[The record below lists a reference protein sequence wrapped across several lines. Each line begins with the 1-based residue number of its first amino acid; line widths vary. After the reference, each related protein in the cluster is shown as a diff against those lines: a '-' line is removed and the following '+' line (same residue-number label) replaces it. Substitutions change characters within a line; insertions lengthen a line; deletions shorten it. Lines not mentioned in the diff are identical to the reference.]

1 MTTEPTRETLRNL
14 QPHITEAVLEEFS
27 EFAAEL
33 DGGAE
38 KRATV
43 AAFGDYLRGGLDVDP
58 AAEIAR
64 RIERCVAER
73 RAASFIRLGDGEGNL
88 LALALGRYP
97 ALSDYCVRCASV
109 RHLGNAETLGRAAPE
124 VLPAFERTL
133 RNADLLGVPGPFGA
147 NMMLRRSAQETHF
160 LRPAHGLVSVHRYLT
175 RFADELQLGSKTGGP
190 AGFHRGLLPHYEALI
205 SGRRIGIITCHAALE
220 SALDAR
226 LAASDVDLRTVPGQ
240 AAFTP
245 TPGVDTGHWPGRFRE
260 LCRELEGIDPGTLWF
275 VAAGMLGKIYCD
287 VIRSA
292 GGIAVDIGHVADIW
306 AGVET
311 RSYDQAELIAAWS
324 IVK

>member
-1 MTTEPTRETLRNL
+1 MTAEPTRETLRNL
-14 QPHITEAVLEEFS
+14 PPPITAAVLEDFS

-33 DGGAE
+33 DGGVDI
-38 KRATV
+38 RATV
-43 AAFGDYLRGGLDVDP
+43 AAFGDSLRGGLGLDP

-88 LALALGRYP
+88 LGLALGGYP
-97 ALSDYCVRCASV
+97 ALTDYCLRCVSV
-109 RHLGNAETLGRAAPE
+109 RQLGNAEIFGRAAPE
-124 VLPAFERTL
+124 LLPAFERAL
-133 RNADLLGVPGPFGA
+133 RDADLIGFPGQFGT
-147 NMMLRRSAQETHF
+147 NMMLRRSAHETRF
-160 LRPAHGLVSVHRYLT
+160 LRPAHGLVSVHRYLN

-205 SGRRIGIITCHAALE
+205 SGRRIGIITRHAALE
-220 SALDAR
+220 SALEAR
-226 LAASDVDLRTVPGQ
+226 LGASDVDLRTVPGQ
-240 AAFTP
+240 AAFTSR
-245 TPGVDTGHWPGRFRE
+245 PGADTGHWPERFRE

-275 VAAGMLGKIYCD
+275 VAAGMLGKVYCD

-306 AGVET
+306 AGAET

-324 IVK
+324 IVR